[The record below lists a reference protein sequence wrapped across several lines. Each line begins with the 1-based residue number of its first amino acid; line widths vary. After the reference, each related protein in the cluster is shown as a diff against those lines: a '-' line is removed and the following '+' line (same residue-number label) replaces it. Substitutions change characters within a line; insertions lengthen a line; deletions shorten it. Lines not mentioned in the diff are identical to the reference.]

1 MQNICIFAAANN
13 GKKVMNPPFQYG
25 KVAEGFSF
33 VNRVKEKQ
41 MLKNNLSAGINTM
54 LISPRRMGK
63 SSLVKVAMTEL
74 EKERPDIKICFIDAF
89 TIKSEDEFY
98 QNFACAVI
106 KAVHSKWEMWISTA
120 KKYLAAFSPKI
131 SIGADPMTDFSIGL
145 ERNIIKENE
154 PELLNLPEKMA
165 QAKKI
170 RIVVCIDEFQNLAK
184 LKEFDALEQ
193 KMRSVWQHQQNV
205 TYCLYGSKRHMM
217 MNIFSSVSKPF
228 YRFGQ
233 IMFLAKIEEQEW
245 VHFIMK
251 AFETTGK
258 KITETLALELVRM
271 VDAHSWYV
279 QQLAY
284 FVWSIADNEVNTDVL
299 QQAIEQVTD
308 ANVPLYQNECDALT
322 ASQLN
327 LLMAIA
333 DRVQNLTAVETMNRY
348 CMGTPQNVSK
358 NKKMLQNR
366 DIVEKTKDG
375 FSFLD
380 PIFKR
385 WLSLHRKNR

>member
-1 MQNICIFAAANN
+1 
-13 GKKVMNPPFQYG
+13 
-25 KVAEGFSF
+25 
-33 VNRVKEKQ
+33 
-41 MLKNNLSAGINTM
+41 
-54 LISPRRMGK
+54 
-63 SSLVKVAMTEL
+63 
-74 EKERPDIKICFIDAF
+74 
-89 TIKSEDEFY
+89 
-98 QNFACAVI
+98 
-106 KAVHSKWEMWISTA
+106 
-120 KKYLAAFSPKI
+120 
-131 SIGADPMTDFSIGL
+131 
-145 ERNIIKENE
+145 
-154 PELLNLPEKMA
+154 
-165 QAKKI
+165 
-170 RIVVCIDEFQNLAK
+170 
-184 LKEFDALEQ
+184 
-193 KMRSVWQHQQNV
+193 
-205 TYCLYGSKRHMM
+205 
-217 MNIFSSVSKPF
+217 
-228 YRFGQ
+228 
-233 IMFLAKIEEQEW
+233 
-245 VHFIMK
+245 MK

-284 FVWSIADNEVNTDVL
+284 FVWNIADNEVNTDVL